1 MFKKIIAFIICGI
14 GVLLPW
20 RLRCIYSEALG
31 WVAQFFYLNYF
42 AILKFIVDELAKAK
56 LEESQRVGNRNG

>member
-1 MFKKIIAFIICGI
+1 MICSI

-56 LEESQRVGNRNG
+56 LVDSKKSG

>member
-1 MFKKIIAFIICGI
+1 MICSI

-56 LEESQRVGNRNG
+56 LEDSKKADHGKG

>member
-1 MFKKIIAFIICGI
+1 MICGI

-31 WVAQFFYLNYF
+31 WVTQFFYLNYY

-56 LEESQRVGNRNG
+56 LEDSKKVNDGNG

>member
-1 MFKKIIAFIICGI
+1 MICSI

-42 AILKFIVDELAKAK
+42 AILKFIVDELEKAK
-56 LEESQRVGNRNG
+56 LEDSKKTDNGNG